1 MRMRSKIKI
10 KDKDNQSKL
19 PKTHFY
25 KERLNRIPL
34 FLYCMTE
41 VEREKIKLEKKR
53 LKLEEAKLL
62 NNDTTD
68 DESVVIINDIEKE
81 SG

>member
-1 MRMRSKIKI
+1 MRMLSKIKI

-25 KERLNRIPL
+25 KEKLNRIPL

-41 VEREKIKLEKKR
+41 VEREIKTYLGESGPGISTA
-53 LKLEEAKLL
+53 LKLTFHNK
-62 NNDTTD
+62 
-68 DESVVIINDIEKE
+68 
-81 SG
+81 